1 MDHLQ
6 IYSHAAFTAVH
17 KNKIRNQ
24 MSLGAVVGRQ
34 ICDQEVAGSIPDR
47 RQLCNVSGQVAHTHM
62 PRRRQ
67 SLLLYGAVKP
77 GTFTFS
83 EVSGH

>member
-1 MDHLQ
+1 
-6 IYSHAAFTAVH
+6 
-17 KNKIRNQ
+17 
-24 MSLGAVVGRQ
+24 
-34 ICDQEVAGSIPDR
+34 
-47 RQLCNVSGQVAHTHM
+47 M